1 MTRLRYVALAGLV
14 ALLSLTVALRLGAQT
29 PQQDSVRM
37 KRVTDSI
44 VRISTSARV
53 DRLAKEAAAIFNRI
67 FGLIPAPVPP
77 PPPPAPPPA
86 PPPPPPAPG
95 TPELPRVYLNTA
107 YVAPTGAVIRVPASI
122 GNLQGA
128 IDAAGC
134 SARILLAAGAT
145 YTGNYRLRNKG
156 CTSYTDIATETALP
170 AEGVRVSVAT
180 SANYAHLRTPGGNVP
195 TLMADAGAGFYRIM
209 GVTIDAPSTVTA
221 LGALVEF
228 HTDPLTD
235 VAQLAHDIILDRV
248 VIQGHDLL
256 QLRRCALLNALR
268 VAVVDSYLTGCH
280 ATGSD
285 SQAILF
291 WDTPGPIKVVNNY
304 LEGAGENLMIGG
316 ADPKL
321 PGVVPADIEIRG
333 NHFFK
338 PLAWKASG
346 AWTIKNL
353 LELKIGKRVLIEGNV
368 LENIWPAGQTGFA
381 IVIKSVNQ
389 SNTAPWSETS
399 DVTISRNVIR
409 NAAHG
414 IDISAHPEPYPVIW
428 GSRMA
433 VTQNLLLLTGSS
445 ARGLMLD
452 GSTAGVTIAN
462 NTVLGSTGHALLLY
476 GPKQVGT
483 LAFHNNLVETWIKS
497 ADGFDYGTPALNG
510 HLASWTATGTLFV
523 ISYSNVIALHP
534 PGNFFAAALGV
545 VGFVDLVGGNYRL
558 TSASLFKGKGT
569 DGKDPGV
576 DIDALAFATRGSV
589 TGVWP

>member
-1 MTRLRYVALAGLV
+1 M
-14 ALLSLTVALRLGAQT
+14 
-29 PQQDSVRM
+29 
-37 KRVTDSI
+37 
-44 VRISTSARV
+44 
-53 DRLAKEAAAIFNRI
+53 
-67 FGLIPAPVPP
+67 
-77 PPPPAPPPA
+77 
-86 PPPPPPAPG
+86 
-95 TPELPRVYLNTA
+95 PELPRVYLNTD
-107 YVAPTGAVIRVPASI
+107 YVVPTGAVIRVAAG

-128 IDAAGC
+128 IDAAACGD
-134 SARILLAAGAT
+134 RILLAAGAT

-156 CTSYTDIATETALP
+156 CTTWTEISTETPLP
-170 AEGVRVSVAT
+170 ADGVRVSLA
-180 SANYAHLRTPGGNVP
+180 SAASYAHLRTPGGNVP
-195 TLMADAGAGFYRIM
+195 TLMADNGAGFYRIL
-209 GVTIDAPSTVTA
+209 GVTIDAPATVTA

-228 HTDPLTD
+228 HTDPLTA
-235 VAQLAHDIILDRV
+235 VSQLAHDIILDRV

-256 QLRRCALLNALR
+256 QLRRCALLNAVR
-268 VAVVDSYLTGCH
+268 VAVIDSYLTGCH

-321 PGVVPADIEIRG
+321 LGVVPADIEIRG

-338 PLAWKASG
+338 PLAWKTSG

-381 IVIKSVNQ
+381 VVIKSVNQ

-399 DVTISRNVIR
+399 DVTMRGNVIR

-414 IDISAHPEPYPVIW
+414 IDLSSHPEPYPVVP

-433 VTQNLLLLTGSS
+433 ILQNLILLTPGSS
-445 ARGLMLD
+445 SSRGLMMDAGLV
-452 GSTAGVTIAN
+452 GVTIGN
-462 NTVLGSTGHALLLY
+462 NTVLGPGGAALLLY
-476 GPKQVGT
+476 GTKTVGT
-483 LAFHNNLVETWIKS
+483 LTLQNNLLETWIKS
-497 ADGFDYGTPALNG
+497 ADGLGWGIYALNG
-510 HLASWTATGTLFV
+510 HLNAWTVLGNLFV
-523 ISYSNVIALHP
+523 ISYNNVIAEHP
-534 PGNFFAAALGV
+534 PGNRYVFTVGGI
-545 VGFVDLVGGNYRL
+545 GFVDVAGGNYRL
-558 TSASLFKGKGT
+558 STSSAFRGIGT

-576 DIDALAFATRGSV
+576 DWDALVYGTRGSV